1 MLDMD
6 NLPDR
11 GILTLI
17 VGALVFAA
25 GIGIPNVAEGFTP
38 AQALDHAEKFVDE
51 VEKRYGNCVPR

>member
-11 GILTLI
+11 SVLTLI

-25 GIGIPNVAEGFTP
+25 GVGIPNTTDGFTA

-51 VEKRYGNCVPR
+51 VEKRYGNCVAR